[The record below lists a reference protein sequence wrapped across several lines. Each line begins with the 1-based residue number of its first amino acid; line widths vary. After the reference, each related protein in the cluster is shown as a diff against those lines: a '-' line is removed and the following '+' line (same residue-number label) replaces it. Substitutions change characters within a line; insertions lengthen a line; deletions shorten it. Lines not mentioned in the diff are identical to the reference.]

1 MAIKVQGTT
10 VIDDSRDI
18 ANVGFATVGILSVGT
33 YIYDANGTTG
43 SNGQA
48 LTNVTGFGVSWA
60 DQTGGGGGDIT
71 GDGSDFNTGITSTTY
86 ASASNDIDGFTGI
99 AYSFPATAGKK
110 YVIESIHVSNVY
122 FQDLYFSG
130 RIDFNSGE
138 NVPLANKI
146 IVPEQGSF
154 ELMEE
159 SIIANPSDNI
169 RFGAFSG
176 IGSTATGVSNGLDCF
191 ITYSEKSDTD
201 YIGLGTVIDS
211 TFTDQTVFTSSSF
224 PSVVNTITLVNNS
237 DIADIDASVSI
248 FTNGTIRKGYLVYN
262 LTIPQNSS
270 VQILPRAKHL
280 NTSDTLTVKSSS
292 LELGV
297 IVAGKYIN

>member
-18 ANVGFATVGILSVGT
+18 SNVGFATVGILSVGS

-60 DQTGGGGGDIT
+60 NTTADLGGIVV
-71 GDGSDFNTGITSTTY
+71 DGSDFNTGITSTVY

-99 AYSFPATAGKK
+99 AYSFPATAGKI
-110 YVIESIHVSNVY
+110 YIIESIHVSNVY

-224 PSVVNTITLVNNS
+224 PSVVNTITLVNTS
-237 DIADIDASVSI
+237 DVADIDASVSI

-270 VQILPRAKHL
+270 VQILPRAKRL
-280 NTSDTLTVKSSS
+280 NTSDTLTVKSTS

-297 IVAGKYIN
+297 IVAGKYIS